1 MSPSTNRPTS
11 LHLVEQ
17 RPDAGESVMF
27 LHGGTVAGW
36 ASTEQ
41 AKALPDHHALI
52 PDLPGFGA
60 SVRHPWTDL
69 ATTAD
74 ELADLVRER
83 AHDGKAHVV
92 GLSLGGVVGVALAAR
107 HPDVIRSVFVT
118 GAILRGV
125 RRLGRWVGLA
135 QIPLFARP
143 GYWKVMARAYRIP
156 PDTVDLFITTGLGI
170 DRGSVRRLVPQIY
183 DGVPAR
189 LLDGL
194 RDLTAP
200 ILATVGEKESRT
212 FRDALDEVT
221 SRVPHAAARL
231 APGMHHIWDV
241 EDPDL
246 FHTTLAHWLATG
258 EPSPA
263 LLPVG
268 PHEGG
273 ARAAR

>member
-1 MSPSTNRPTS
+1 MSAPLNHPARIY
-11 LHLVEQ
+11 LAEQ
-17 RPDAGESVMF
+17 RPDADESVLF
-27 LHGGTVAGW
+27 LHGGSVAGW
-36 ASTEQ
+36 SWTEQ
-41 AKALPDHHALI
+41 AEALPDHHALI
-52 PDLPGFGA
+52 ADLPGFGA
-60 SVRHPWTDL
+60 SARHPWTDL

-83 AHDGKAHVV
+83 AHGGKTHVV
-92 GLSLGGVVGVALAAR
+92 GLSLGGVVGVTLAAR

-125 RRLGRWVGLA
+125 RGLARWVGLA
-135 QIPLFARP
+135 QVPLFARP
-143 GYWKVMARAYRIP
+143 GYWKLMARAYRLE
-156 PDTVDLFITTGLGI
+156 PDTHDLFVTTGLGI
-170 DRGSVRRLVPQIY
+170 DRDSVRRMVPEIY

-189 LLDGL
+189 ELDGL

-200 ILATVGEKESRT
+200 ILAIVGEKESRT

-246 FHTTLAHWLATG
+246 FHTALAHWLATG

-263 LLPVG
+263 LLPVE
-268 PHEGG
+268 P
-273 ARAAR
+273 APRQ

>member
-1 MSPSTNRPTS
+1 MNRPATI
-11 LHLVEQ
+11 HVAEQ
-17 RPDAGESVMF
+17 RPEAGDSVLF
-27 LHGGTVAGW
+27 LHGGSVAGW
-36 ASTEQ
+36 SWTEQ

-60 SVRHPWTDL
+60 SARHPWTDL

-83 AHDGKAHVV
+83 AHGGKTHVV

-125 RRLGRWVGLA
+125 RGFGRWAGLA
-135 QIPLFARP
+135 QIRLFGSP
-143 GYWKVMARAYRIP
+143 GYWKAMARVYRIP
-156 PDTVDLFITTGLGI
+156 PDTVDLFVATGLGI
-170 DRGSVRRLVPQIY
+170 DRDSVRRMVPEIY

-189 LLDGL
+189 ELDGL
-194 RDLTAP
+194 RRLTAP
-200 ILATVGEKESRT
+200 ILAIVGEKESPT

-221 SRVPHAAARL
+221 SRVPHAEVRL
-231 APGMHHIWDV
+231 APGMHHVWDV

-263 LLPVG
+263 LRPVG
-268 PHEGG
+268 PRERG
-273 ARAAR
+273 APAAR

>member
-1 MSPSTNRPTS
+1 MNHAMNHPATIY
-11 LHLVEQ
+11 VAEQ
-17 RPDAGESVMF
+17 RPDADESVLF
-27 LHGGTVAGW
+27 LHGGSVAGW
-36 ASTEQ
+36 SWTEQ
-41 AKALPDHHALI
+41 AEALPDHHALI

-60 SVRHPWTDL
+60 SARHPWTDL

-83 AHDGKAHVV
+83 AHGGKTHVV

-125 RRLGRWVGLA
+125 RGLTRWAGLA
-135 QIPLFARP
+135 QIPLWGSP
-143 GYWKVMARAYRIP
+143 LYWKLTAKAYRIP
-156 PDTVDLFITTGLGI
+156 PDAVDLFVATGLGI
-170 DRGSVRRLVPQIY
+170 DRGSVQRLVPQLY
-183 DGVPAR
+183 DGVSAAE
-189 LLDGL
+189 LDGL
-194 RDLTAP
+194 RRLTAP
-200 ILATVGEKESRT
+200 ILAIVGEKESRIL
-212 FRDALDEVT
+212 RDALDEVT
-221 SRVPHAAARL
+221 SRVPHAVARL

-263 LLPVG
+263 LLPVA
-268 PHEGG
+268 PS
-273 ARAAR
+273 AP